1 MFFPEVDLKPAGW
14 RHPEMWIWVV
24 AGAVLVLIG
33 IAFLRSPFSGN
44 TAAPPV
50 VFYPFFPFGFG
61 WFWGFFGIFFLFWI
75 FRWVFWPWGRGWG
88 WGYRRRYWRRYD
100 RAVAIL
106 RERYAKGEITR
117 EQFDQMMQDLEKHE
131 RVPGNI

>member
-1 MFFPEVDLKPAGW
+1 M
-14 RHPEMWIWVV
+14 
-24 AGAVLVLIG
+24 VLIG
-33 IAFLRSPFSGN
+33 IAFFLRPFYG
-44 TAAPPV
+44 AAATPPV

-75 FRWVFWPWGRGWG
+75 FRWIFWPWGGGWG
-88 WGYRRRYWRRYD
+88 WGWGNRRGYWRRYD

-106 RERYAKGEITR
+106 RERYAKGEITK

-131 RVPGNI
+131 REPGNI